1 MGEVGSGGG
10 AGFGDKLKRATFGM
24 GNMRHCWMRLRALLR
39 RRAVEQEL
47 DEELRFHYEHQ
58 VEKLLASGMTLEEAR
73 RQARLVIGGTEQ
85 IKEECRDARGVR
97 FLESVAQDVRYGL
110 RSLRKSPGFTAVAI
124 LTLML
129 GIGVNT
135 ALFTIIKG
143 VLLNPLPFPEPDR
156 LVSLWERQVIDEGSF
171 NPVSGGVFADWQ
183 KQAQSFQQ
191 MALMGEDT
199 ANLSGDGGSLPES
212 IVIRQCSYNLFS
224 ILGVQPALGR
234 FFTEQ
239 DDRSGAAATAVLTN
253 GLWQRRYA
261 SDPAIVG
268 KTILLDAQKYTV
280 IGVLPAWFDY
290 PDARAQLWVP
300 VRLVVSEMDMR
311 NRGNHQF
318 FVTARL
324 QHGIT
329 VQQASS
335 ELDGIQQRNH
345 LQMPDE
351 LMGRGAQALRL
362 SENLVREV
370 KQPLYVLMVAVACVL
385 LIACLNVANLFMAR
399 VTARR
404 KELAVRAALGGS
416 RWKIIQEQLTESLLV
431 TIAGGALGAVLA
443 WATLR
448 WLLSLRTDLPHADSI
463 HVDAVALAFAF
474 AITIFCGVVAGLL
487 PALAVTRGELV
498 GPLKEDSRTTAGG
511 RGRARLRK
519 MLLSA
524 EVALT
529 VLLLIGGGLMLKSF
543 AELRSVNMGCATE
556 NVLTMGFTLPDAT
569 YPTREQLAAF
579 LERLLVRA
587 RAVPGLQQAGIVS
600 VLPGAGHNMDI
611 TFQIAGA
618 SPLRPGQFL
627 DAVVRGADPHYF
639 TMMGIPLKRGR
650 FFEDSDKTENGNAMV
665 ITESMA
671 REFFP
676 NGDAIGKTLVI
687 DWELKPRFEI
697 VGIVGDVLSDLNRP
711 AESTMYL
718 PINSGRFGYGSL
730 VVRSERNVT
739 ALALPIQKE
748 IVALNPNIAV
758 SDVLT
763 MEQRIGKSTA
773 SAMFDAVL
781 VLVFAVLGLILAA
794 VGLYGL
800 LSYLVTE
807 RTNEIGIRM
816 ALGAQQ
822 SEVMRIMFVDG
833 LRPTLVG
840 LVMGLFA
847 GGLCAQL
854 IRSLLFG
861 VQPLDRSVFTGVA
874 LVVLAI
880 AMAACT
886 YPAWRAAR
894 VDPLTVL
901 RCE

>member
-1 MGEVGSGGG
+1 
-10 AGFGDKLKRATFGM
+10 
-24 GNMRHCWMRLRALLR
+24 
-39 RRAVEQEL
+39 
-47 DEELRFHYEHQ
+47 
-58 VEKLLASGMTLEEAR
+58 MTLGEAH
-73 RQARLVIGGTEQ
+73 RQARLLIGGTEQ

-97 FLESVAQDVRYGL
+97 WLESVARDVRYGL
-110 RSLRKSPGFTAVAI
+110 RSLRKSPGFAVVAI
-124 LTLML
+124 LILML

-143 VLLNPLPFPEPDR
+143 VLLNPLPFSQPER
-156 LVSLWERQVIDEGSF
+156 LVNLWERRVIDDGSF

-183 KQAQSFQQ
+183 KQSQSFEQ
-191 MALMGEDT
+191 MAVVGEDA
-199 ANLSGDGGSLPES
+199 ANLSGDGGALPES
-212 IVIRQCSYNLFS
+212 IGIRQCSYNLFA
-224 ILGVQPALGR
+224 ILGVRPAAGR
-234 FFTEQ
+234 FFTDP
-239 DDRSGAAATAVLTN
+239 DDRRGAPATVVLTN
-253 GLWQRRYA
+253 GLWRRRYGG
-261 SDPAIVG
+261 DPAIVG

-290 PDARAQLWVP
+290 PDPRVQLWVP

-311 NRGNHQF
+311 NRGNHRF
-318 FVTARL
+318 GVIARL
-324 QHGIT
+324 KDGVT

-335 ELDGIQQRNH
+335 ELDGVQQRNH
-345 LQMPDE
+345 AQMPNE
-351 LMGRGAQALRL
+351 MMGKGAQAVLL

-370 KQPLYVLMVAVACVL
+370 KQPLYVLMGAVLCVL

-416 RWKIIQEQLTESLLV
+416 RWRIIQEQVTESLLV
-431 TIAGGALGAVLA
+431 TLAGGVLGVGLA

-448 WLLSLRTDLPHADSI
+448 WLLSLRTDLPHARSV
-463 HVDAVALAFAF
+463 HVDGVALSFAF

-487 PALAVTRGELV
+487 PALAVTRSELV
-498 GPLKEDSRTTAGG
+498 GPLKEKSRTAAGG

-519 MLLSA
+519 VLLTA

-543 AELRSVNMGCATE
+543 AELRSVNMGCATD

-569 YPTREQLAAF
+569 YPTLERIAAF
-579 LERLLVRA
+579 SQELLERA
-587 RAVPGLQQAGIVS
+587 HAVPGVKQAGIVS
-600 VLPGAGHNMDI
+600 VLPGAGHNMDN
-611 TFQIAGA
+611 TFEIEGA
-618 SPLRPGQFL
+618 PPLPPGQFL
-627 DAVVRGADPHYF
+627 DAVVRGANPQYF
-639 TMMGIPLKRGR
+639 AMMGIPLKRGR
-650 FFEDSDKTENGNAMV
+650 FFEDSDKRENGNAMV

-676 NGDAIGKTLVI
+676 NGDPIGKTLVI
-687 DWELKPRFEI
+687 DWENNPRFEI
-697 VGIVGDVLSDLNRP
+697 VGIVGDVLSDLSRP
-711 AESTMYL
+711 PEPTMYL

-730 VVRSERNVT
+730 VVRSDRNAT

-748 IVALNPNIAV
+748 IAAMNPNIGV

-763 MEQRIGKSTA
+763 MEERIGKSTA

-781 VLVFAVLGLILAA
+781 VLAFAALGLILAA

-816 ALGAQQ
+816 ALGARQ
-822 SEVMRIMFVDG
+822 SQVMRILFVDG
-833 LRPTLVG
+833 LRPTLAG
-840 LVMGLFA
+840 LGMGLFA
-847 GGLCAQL
+847 GALCAQL

-861 VQPLDRSVFTGVA
+861 VQPLDWHVFAGVA
-874 LVVLAI
+874 IVVVAI
-880 AMAACT
+880 AIAACT

-894 VDPLTVL
+894 VDPMSAL